1 MQPIFCPTCDTLI
14 LDAPS
19 CAACGWQRP
28 YQAGDAGKMIW
39 RAELGRALPKPRTS
53 AVVAGGHY
61 CLSSDDGTIIALDL
75 SSGQVAWERQ
85 IDAGHATHTLATDG
99 DRLLVSS
106 VDTRPIP
113 INGKAL
119 LALDA
124 ATGQDIWRYAT
135 LGHSLSAATLA
146 NAVAYFSSSDGLL
159 HAVDATSG
167 QAHWQVRHIG
177 WGPDAPAADASF
189 VYAGGRGDALVAYAI
204 DDGAEQWRFSAA
216 AWFASP
222 LCLAEDTL
230 YTQNWDGFLYA
241 LEARTGRLRWKLKG
255 ERGQGFTSPPVA
267 ESGRLY
273 IGSRVYQEQDGVQI
287 DAYALLALQK
297 DDGDEDW
304 RFFTPKHIVA
314 PPAVAGGR
322 IDAQHDQNRRRN
334 ERRHDDDGKSGAADP
349 GAETECCQ

>member
-1 MQPIFCPTCDTLI
+1 V
-14 LDAPS
+14 
-19 CAACGWQRP
+19 
-28 YQAGDAGKMIW
+28 IW
-39 RAELGRALPKPRTS
+39 RAELGRALPKPRAS

-85 IDAGHATHTLATDG
+85 IDARHATHTLATDG

-146 NAVAYFSSSDGLL
+146 NGVAYFSSSDGLL
-159 HAVDATSG
+159 HAVDAASG
-167 QAHWQVRHIG
+167 QANWQVRHIS
-177 WGPDAPAADASF
+177 WGPDAPAADSSF

-216 AWFASP
+216 AWFASVF
-222 LCLAEDTL
+222 C
-230 YTQNWDGFLYA
+230 
-241 LEARTGRLRWKLKG
+241 
-255 ERGQGFTSPPVA
+255 
-267 ESGRLY
+267 
-273 IGSRVYQEQDGVQI
+273 
-287 DAYALLALQK
+287 
-297 DDGDEDW
+297 
-304 RFFTPKHIVA
+304 
-314 PPAVAGGR
+314 
-322 IDAQHDQNRRRN
+322 
-334 ERRHDDDGKSGAADP
+334 
-349 GAETECCQ
+349 